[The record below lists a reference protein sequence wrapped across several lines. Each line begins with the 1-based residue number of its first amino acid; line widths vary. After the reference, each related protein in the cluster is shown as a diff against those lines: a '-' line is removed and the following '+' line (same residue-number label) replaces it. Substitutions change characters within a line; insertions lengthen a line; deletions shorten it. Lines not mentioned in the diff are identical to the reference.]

1 MTEGRARAKISVIVP
16 MYQAARWLPVS
27 LPGYTGQDF
36 AAAGYE
42 LIFVDN
48 NSRDG
53 AAEMAARGAP
63 GAMVLQETRQ
73 GAYAAR
79 NRGAK
84 AASGSILAFCDPD
97 CVPAPRWLSEIEAAF
112 GDERVQIVLGGRRFA
127 HEGPLLSGLADYEMA
142 KDAYM
147 ARSGRMDLCYGFTN
161 NMAIRREAF
170 ERFGPFEELARG
182 ADSLFARRVVR
193 ALGFA
198 ALAFSERAMVR
209 HLEIGR
215 VRDYLAKMAIYAG
228 SRRRNSRLDAAAPF
242 TMRDRLRVWRRARTG
257 GSRWWSG
264 ALVLP
269 PLLALG
275 ALCWQAGGWRAER
288 LES

>member
-1 MTEGRARAKISVIVP
+1 MARISVIVP

-27 LPGYTGQDF
+27 LPGYAGQDF
-36 AAAGYE
+36 AKAGYE

-48 NSRDG
+48 NSTDG

-63 GAMVLQETRQ
+63 GAIVLQERRQ

-79 NRGAK
+79 NRGVK
-84 AASGSILAFCDPD
+84 AASGSILAFSDPD

-112 GDERVQIVLGGRRFA
+112 EDEGVQIVLGARRFA
-127 HEGPLLSGLADYEMA
+127 HEGPSLRGLADYEMA

-147 ARSGRMDLCYGFTN
+147 ARSGRMELCYGFTN

-170 ERFGPFEELARG
+170 ERYGPFDDLARG
-182 ADSLFARRVVR
+182 ADSLFVRRVVR
-193 ALGFA
+193 ALGFG

-209 HLEIGR
+209 HLEIGT
-215 VRDYLAKMAIYAG
+215 VRDYFSKMAIYAG
-228 SRRRNSRLDAAAPF
+228 SRRRNSGLDAAAPL
-242 TMRDRLRVWRRARTG
+242 TMRDRLRVWRRARTV
-257 GSRWWSG
+257 GSRWWTG

-269 PLLALG
+269 PLLAMGVLF
-275 ALCWQAGGWRAER
+275 WHMGGWRAER